1 MPTPSSSATPP
12 PNSGMSHADWG
23 FVRPSSIWCGSATRA
38 APPASTR
45 GSAGEACPHPGGES
59 AEPVR
64 PAGMAGG
71 LHAARRGVRG
81 LDHLPHGTRL
91 REEIRAHRL
100 DPHLS
105 LSAAG
110 GGLGCPWV
118 YAGVC
123 ERDRAVLHPVVAR
136 PAHARLRRRAR
147 LQPAGPVRADRGILQ
162 AVGQEIP
169 LRSPRPRARALR
181 GEIRTARLLLPPVAA
196 PRAPDVPRR
205 GRLDRDRG

>member
-1 MPTPSSSATPP
+1 MPTPSSSATPR

-23 FVRPSSIWCGSATRA
+23 FVRPSSIWCESATRA

-81 LDHLPHGTRL
+81 LDHLPHRRRL

-105 LSAAG
+105 ISAAG

-118 YAGVC
+118 RPGVC
-123 ERDRAVLHPVVAR
+123 ERDRAGLHPVVAR
-136 PAHARLRRRAR
+136 APNARLRRRAR
-147 LQPAGPVRADRGILQ
+147 LEPDGTVRYDRGVFPSVWTDLSFTI
-162 AVGQEIP
+162 
-169 LRSPRPRARALR
+169 
-181 GEIRTARLLLPPVAA
+181 LLPLA
-196 PRAPDVPRR
+196 RTI
-205 GRLDRDRG
+205 L